1 MGRRQST
8 TKVLDGDGER
18 KKKIIEDLK
27 KTTWTHIC
35 RSMFQ
40 LLKTSN
46 EEKTLKTEEKDM
58 LQTEEQRKNM
68 MVDFAL
74 QTI

>member
-46 EEKTLKTEEKDM
+46 EEKILRATRGRKTMYVQSDENNV
-58 LQTEEQRKNM
+58 Q
-68 MVDFAL
+68 
-74 QTI
+74 

>member
-1 MGRRQST
+1 MIKDLWDAVSLQLKSWMEM
-8 TKVLDGDGER
+8 ER
-18 KKKIIEDLK
+18 EKKKIIEDLK

-46 EEKTLKTEEKDM
+46 EEKILRATRGRKTMYVQSDENNV
-58 LQTEEQRKNM
+58 Q
-68 MVDFAL
+68 
-74 QTI
+74 